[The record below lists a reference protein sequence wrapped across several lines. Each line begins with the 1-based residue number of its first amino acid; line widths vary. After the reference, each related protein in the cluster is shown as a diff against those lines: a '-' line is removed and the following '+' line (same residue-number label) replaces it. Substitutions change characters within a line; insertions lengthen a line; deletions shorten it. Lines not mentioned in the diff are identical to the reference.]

1 MDINAERY
9 NKINRI
15 IEEYGKRYTQKEVA
29 DKLGMSLSDVRKV
42 TMEENYRHTRKITQD
57 NRRPGEKINLVTPL
71 SYYHFLDKYPDDE
84 NEE

>member
-57 NRRPGEKINLVTPL
+57 NRRPGEKINLVTP
-71 SYYHFLDKYPDDE
+71 YYHFLDKYPDDE